1 MNKEELENK
10 IIDYIDGKLDEG
22 QRTQLEAELAKN
34 PEALQLYE
42 QLREVMT
49 AMDKSKEMEPSGR
62 LQSSFDKMLKEEAHR
77 QPRGNTVFFQPVFFR
92 VAAAVAL
99 VISGIAIG
107 YWIHKNNQREDELL
121 ALKIE
126 VETTKQM
133 MRSLLDNQQSASQR
147 IEGTQVALSFGRAD
161 DDVVR
166 ALVWT
171 MNADANSNVR
181 LAAFEAL
188 SKFQNDPEVR
198 KALIKSLSTQKD
210 PVVQIALIQ
219 LLVKMKEKTVVK
231 ELENIVNDEM
241 NIKAVKDEAYTG
253 ILKLS

>member
-22 QRTQLEAELAKN
+22 QCTQLEAELAKN

-77 QPRGNTVFFQPVFFR
+77 QPRDNTVFFQPVFFR

-126 VETTKQM
+126 VE
-133 MRSLLDNQQSASQR
+133 L
-147 IEGTQVALSFGRAD
+147 
-161 DDVVR
+161 VR
-166 ALVWT
+166 NRV
-171 MNADANSNVR
+171 
-181 LAAFEAL
+181 
-188 SKFQNDPEVR
+188 
-198 KALIKSLSTQKD
+198 
-210 PVVQIALIQ
+210 
-219 LLVKMKEKTVVK
+219 
-231 ELENIVNDEM
+231 
-241 NIKAVKDEAYTG
+241 G
-253 ILKLS
+253 